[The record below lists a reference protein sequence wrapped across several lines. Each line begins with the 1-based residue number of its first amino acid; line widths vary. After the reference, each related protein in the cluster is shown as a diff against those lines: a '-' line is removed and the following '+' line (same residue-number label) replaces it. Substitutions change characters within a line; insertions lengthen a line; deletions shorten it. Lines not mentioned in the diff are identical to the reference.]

1 MEEEASGKVELRAG
15 QALWMTRND
24 HLAAQELAA
33 VFGERPGQLLNMPTG
48 DGPGDDQPL
57 DFRRALEDRVDLR
70 IPVPPLDGEVAD
82 VAVAAEDLDG
92 FVGDGRRRRL

>member
-57 DFRRALEDRVDLR
+57 DFRRALEDRVGAFGRLVRFR
-70 IPVPPLDGEVAD
+70 IVQLTLASSV
-82 VAVAAEDLDG
+82 
-92 FVGDGRRRRL
+92 RRAGP